1 MEDEEGI
8 GVDSEM
14 LVNCLKSSGSSAKK
28 DFYLDKDKDTLNEA
42 QYDADDN
49 DEDYHDH
56 SKICSR
62 NSESK
67 SDSKN
72 LEYSAEIDSKSCDKQ
87 RVTQEAYMTV
97 PCPLEED
104 VHQSQPG
111 NSAPTELSAFIPD
124 ERISQVDF
132 MSSLE
137 LDLASP
143 KIKCSNSERDL
154 ESGNRQE
161 KVCQQDVSK
170 KCLSGQKVGICDIE
184 TQEFSQ
190 KSDKIQ
196 RNDEPLCQINDDN
209 DDINNG
215 LVLGGTQNSSVS
227 KNDDRVSR
235 TKKGSTSRCALVGSS
250 SDSDRTVSRDELA
263 GGKAQSGSES
273 EDSDC
278 TQASQSLLGSTLPF
292 SNATRAGMQRNHDL
306 HLPST
311 HIRGKPKGG
320 MTAPSK
326 DLQVENVQSSLRKT
340 QSAWKAPFK
349 DAGGT
354 VLSTASQY
362 IPANGFNGKVTV
374 DNVSNKDGRSEGED
388 DGEEEES
395 LDFGS
400 SISTLSDLVL
410 DTTDAKV
417 ITRVSYNVHQ
427 YPWYCHLTTS
437 MPYFLYIGHQEER
450 NTLQLC

>member
-1 MEDEEGI
+1 
-8 GVDSEM
+8 M

-28 DFYLDKDKDTLNEA
+28 DTLNEA
-42 QYDADDN
+42 QYDADDKN
-49 DEDYHDH
+49 EDYQDH

-87 RVTQEAYMTV
+87 RVTQEAYITV

-104 VHQSQPG
+104 VQQSQPG
-111 NSAPTELSAFIPD
+111 NTAPTELSAIIPD

-170 KCLSGQKVGICDIE
+170 KCLSGKKVEICDIE

-190 KSDKIQ
+190 KSDKIEL
-196 RNDEPLCQINDDN
+196 NDKPLCQTNDDSE
-209 DDINNG
+209 DINND

-227 KNDDRVSR
+227 KNDHRVSR
-235 TKKGSTSRCALVGSS
+235 TKSGSTSRCELVGSS

-278 TQASQSLLGSTLPF
+278 TEASQSLLGSTLPY
-292 SNATRAGMQRNHDL
+292 SNATHVGMQRYHDL

-311 HIRGKPKGG
+311 HMEIRGKPKGG
-320 MTAPSK
+320 TIAPSK
-326 DLQVENVQSSLRKT
+326 DLKVESVQSSLRKT

-349 DAGGT
+349 DPGGT

-362 IPANGFNGKVTV
+362 IPAKGFNGKVMV
-374 DNVSNKDGRSEGED
+374 DSVSNKVGRSKGED
-388 DGEEEES
+388 DGEGEES

-410 DTTDAKV
+410 DTTDANV

-427 YPWYCHLTTS
+427 YPWYCRLTTS
-437 MPYFLYIGHQEER
+437 IPYFQHMGHKEER
-450 NTLQLC
+450 